1 MFNLKI
7 NIIMARNK
15 LSYKAQLSRHDHDV
29 SAGYAASLVPGAI
42 VPQYFDILNP
52 GDSIYYRTH
61 MFARMQDVITAFI
74 GEVDIHL
81 DYFFVPLQMLYTPFG
96 QVFAQTNDFLS
107 SLYAGEMQKR
117 DSFPMISCPAF
128 DNRTTIAQNGIPEF
142 ECDGKSVLRLLDAF
156 DMNPQ
161 QVIATGNAVASA
173 YTKKDTDISDV
184 FCANPSVAPW
194 IPLAYQ
200 AIYQKYYR
208 SDDLENLDVAAYNI
222 DHLYNDVQAADKK
235 YFKLHYHQRPSD
247 YFTSCRV
254 SPIASAVNSFAT
266 DAEGDFSISN
276 GGSLDSMLAKV
287 DNLLGVGTLRENGA
301 FQSYGQSRFLV
312 GSSAFD
318 QVSIIGEQ
326 NLVSS
331 NQSVNLSAA
340 NIRALFAVDKFARI
354 YGRADKTYDDQIL
367 AHFGIEIP
375 HDVKHDLTHLKHYR
389 AVLQADPIY
398 GTANTQNSGS
408 DLTAADAHFIG
419 TIGQVGGQG
428 QVTLDSD
435 QEKFTAPVHG
445 VFMCVAY
452 VLTKPRYTETFS
464 KLHLATNRI
473 AFPIPEYD
481 KLGAQPLYGFEFS
494 RYYLQPTDQQSHNF
508 RGVRKAWQNRYQ
520 EWKEKYNR
528 SSILY
533 EEPAEQSFKPSSS
546 YKGNIY
552 APWMISHAPFYY
564 DIEPFAT
571 SSMLDVYKFYQNPHA
586 LDGVMVRPYVSG
598 WSNDWFAAP
607 WLALQSDPILTDY
620 MCFAKKVSWMSETGE
635 PDL

>member
-1 MFNLKI
+1 
-7 NIIMARNK
+7 MARNK
-15 LSYKAQLSRHDHDV
+15 LSYQAQLSRHDHDV

-107 SLYAGEMQKR
+107 SLYAGEMVKR
-117 DSFPMISCPAF
+117 DSFPMIYCPAF

-142 ECDGKSVLRLLDAF
+142 ECDGKSVMRLLDAF

-161 QVIATGNAVASA
+161 QVIGAANAAASA
-173 YTKKDTDISDV
+173 YTKKQTDISDV

-247 YFTSCRV
+247 YFTTCRV

-266 DAEGDFSISN
+266 DAEGDFNIDN
-276 GGSLDSMLAKV
+276 GGSLDNMLLKV
-287 DNLLGVGTLRENGA
+287 EDFLSPSPNG
-301 FQSYGQSRFLV
+301 YSRQKYASAASDSFNPNSFDTTSVLQTYQK
-312 GSSAFD
+312 GSSASYA
-318 QVSIIGEQ
+318 QI
-326 NLVSS
+326 
-331 NQSVNLSAA
+331 SAA

-367 AHFGIEIP
+367 AHFGVHIP

-408 DLTAADAHFIG
+408 DLAAADAHFIG

-464 KLHLATNRI
+464 KLHLATNRL

-508 RGVRKAWQNRYQ
+508 RGVRRAWQNRYQ

-533 EEPAEQSFKPSSS
+533 EEPAEQSFVPSSS

-564 DIEPFAT
+564 DIDALA
-571 SSMLDVYKFYQNPHA
+571 SSYMLDVYKFYQNPHA

-598 WSNDWFAAP
+598 WSNDWFASP

>member
-1 MFNLKI
+1 
-7 NIIMARNK
+7 MARNK
-15 LSYKAQLSRHDHDV
+15 LSYQAQLSRHDHDV

-107 SLYAGEMQKR
+107 SLYAGEMTKR

-128 DNRTTIAQNGIPEF
+128 DNAVTIAQNGIPEF
-142 ECDGKSVLRLLDAF
+142 ECDGKSVMRLLDAF

-161 QVIATGNAVASA
+161 QVISTANAQVGR
-173 YTKKDTDISDV
+173 YTKKETDISDV
-184 FCANPSVAPW
+184 FCANPPVAPW

-222 DHLYNDVQAADKK
+222 DHLYNDVSAADKK

-266 DAEGDFSISN
+266 DAEGDLFIDN
-276 GGSLDSMLAKV
+276 GGSLDSMLTKV
-287 DNLLGVGTLRENGA
+287 ESFLTSGGSTYPFSVFSQQYDSALSGASASNAFGSVSVYSREQKPA
-301 FQSYGQSRFLV
+301 TSTF
-312 GSSAFD
+312 
-318 QVSIIGEQ
+318 
-326 NLVSS
+326 
-331 NQSVNLSAA
+331 SVLSAS

-367 AHFGIEIP
+367 AHFGIHIP

-408 DLTAADAHFIG
+408 DLAAADAHFIG

-428 QVTLDSD
+428 QVTLDTE

-464 KLHLATNRI
+464 KLHLATHRL

-494 RYYLQPTDQQSHNF
+494 RYYLQPADQQSHNF
-508 RGVRKAWQNRYQ
+508 RGVRRAWQNRYQ

-533 EEPAEQSFKPSSS
+533 EEPAEQSFVPSSS

-564 DIEPFAT
+564 DIDAFA
-571 SSMLDVYKFYQNPHA
+571 SSYMLDVYKFYQNPHA

-598 WSNDWFAAP
+598 WSNDWFASP